1 MSDDDLDEIAYANKL
16 IEARRLISE
25 LTTSVLKKNPRAKR
39 ESEEAY
45 EARIKKLIVEEMR
58 ASPELSEAA
67 MRLTAHDLLN
77 KRQPPH

>member
-16 IEARRLISE
+16 IEARRLIDE
-25 LTTSVLKKNPRAKR
+25 LTMSVLKGNPRAKR
-39 ESEEAY
+39 ESEDAY
-45 EARIKKLIVEEMR
+45 EVRIKKLIVEEMR
-58 ASPELSEAA
+58 ASPELSGAA